1 MASKGIYVF
10 RNQNLCRKSKKNASQ
25 GQSVFENLSA
35 YAAATEHN
43 ENKHH
48 SIQLQFLR
56 RQVNSSTRHFV
67 DRRPVVSM
75 RRNELVG
82 LDDDG

>member
-48 SIQLQFLR
+48 SITVFTAPGQFVDETFR
-56 RQVNSSTRHFV
+56 RQATSCF
-67 DRRPVVSM
+67 
-75 RRNELVG
+75 
-82 LDDDG
+82 